1 MKTMTPTIHEPLDIN
16 GIPLSFDARGAAESY
31 VEMYSETHPPVRQTI
46 KETLLPLFIQ
56 VGVSDT
62 LRADS
67 LGFWRVGEDR
77 FWLPRF
83 TFQRTQI
90 VKPRISVGIFAGI
103 HGDEPASILGLIDFV
118 RALDANP
125 EYGRH
130 FQLWLYPLCNPSGY
144 VDGTRHSRSGLDLN
158 REFWKGSTEPEV
170 KLLEEEIARRKFE
183 GIISL
188 HCDDTSDGMYGFVR
202 GATLTKH
209 LLTPALAAAEAAL
222 PRNTNEFI
230 DGFYAVEGIIH
241 SGYGGILSA
250 PPGSHPEPFEIVLE
264 TPHHAPLDLQRRAF
278 MLALEAILAEYRELI
293 SYAADL

>member
-1 MKTMTPTIHEPLDIN
+1 MKTMIPVIHEPLDIN
-16 GIPLSFDARGAAESY
+16 GIPLSFSADGNAAGY
-31 VEMYSETHPPVRQTI
+31 VEMYSESHPPVRQTI
-46 KETLLPLFIQ
+46 KEILLPLFIQ

-67 LGFWRVGEDR
+67 LGFWRMGDDR

-83 TFQRTQI
+83 AFQRTQTM
-90 VKPRISVGIFAGI
+90 KPRISVGIFAGI

-125 EYGRH
+125 EFGRG
-130 FQLWLYPLCNPSGY
+130 FQLWIYPLCNPSGY
-144 VDGTRHSRSGLDLN
+144 VDGARHSRSGLDLN

-170 KLLEEEIARRKFE
+170 KLLEEEIQRRKFD

-188 HCDDTSDGMYGFVR
+188 HSDDTSDGMYGFVR

-241 SGYGGILSA
+241 SGYGGVLSA
-250 PPGSHPEPFEIVLE
+250 PPDAHPEPFEIVLE
-264 TPHHAPLDLQRRAF
+264 TPQHAPLDLQRRAF
-278 MLALEAILAEYRELI
+278 TLALEAILAEYRELI
-293 SYAADL
+293 SYAANI